1 MPQEKG
7 LYFLLL
13 ESNGALLRIWAM
25 FLISGE
31 LDKEND
37 E

>member
-25 FLISGE
+25 FFDFG
-31 LDKEND
+31 
-37 E
+37 